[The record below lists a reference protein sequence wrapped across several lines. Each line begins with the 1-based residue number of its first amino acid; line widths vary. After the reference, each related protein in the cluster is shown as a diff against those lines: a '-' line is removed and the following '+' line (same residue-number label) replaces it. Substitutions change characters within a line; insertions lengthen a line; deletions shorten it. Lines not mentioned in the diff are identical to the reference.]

1 MKLSNSLLIL
11 SALAL
16 LVAFPIAPL
25 AQWNKKPYTEW
36 SEKDVKKLLENSPW
50 GQTQVFSDTSNEF
63 GTGIARGAAGT
74 EDRSSGDYSA
84 HYLNIR
90 LRLLS
95 SRPVRQAF
103 ARMVMLMQKGQ
114 VNDQLNDQL
123 KAFATQDF
131 PDFIII
137 SLDCDAKETKNEL
150 REFKTLMDTRTL
162 NDLKNNTY
170 ISGKNGERVFIT
182 AYQPPKNDNL
192 GAKLIFPR
200 LVNGAPFITPDT
212 NEIHFYSEFSR
223 KYILNMRYKVKDMM
237 VDGKL
242 EY

>member
-1 MKLSNSLLIL
+1 MKKLNLIGIICAPVVVFICALSIL
-11 SALAL
+11 G
-16 LVAFPIAPL
+16 
-25 AQWNKKPYTEW
+25 QWNKKPYTEW

-63 GTGIARGAAGT
+63 GTGIARGALGT

-114 VNDQLNDQL
+114 VNDQLNAQL

-137 SLDCDAKETKNEL
+137 SLDCDAKETKNEI

-182 AYQPPKNDNL
+182 AYQPPKTDNL

-212 NEIHFYSEFSR
+212 DEIHFYSEFSR
-223 KYILNMRYKVKDMM
+223 KYVLNMRYKVKDMM

>member
-1 MKLSNSLLIL
+1 MKLSNRILVLCATLVLIAVPISLT
-11 SALAL
+11 
-16 LVAFPIAPL
+16 

-36 SEKDVKKLLENSPW
+36 SEKDAKKVLENSPW
-50 GQTQVFSDTSNEF
+50 AQTQVFSDTSNEF
-63 GTGIARGAAGT
+63 KTGPARGALGT
-74 EDRSSGDYSA
+74 GDNTSGDYSTHA
-84 HYLNIR
+84 LNIR

-95 SRPVRQAF
+95 AKPVRQAF
-103 ARMVMLMQKGQ
+103 ARIVTIMQKGQ
-114 VNDQLNDQL
+114 MTPQLDSQL

-137 SLDCDAKETKNEL
+137 SLDCDDKESKNEF
-150 REFKTLMDTRTL
+150 REFKALMDNRTTA
-162 NDLKNNTY
+162 DLKHNTY
-170 ISGKNGERVFIT
+170 ITGKGGERVFIE

-212 NEIHFYSEFSR
+212 DEIHFYSEFSR
-223 KYILNMRYKVKDMM
+223 KYVLNMRYKVKDMTAE
-237 VDGKL
+237 GKL